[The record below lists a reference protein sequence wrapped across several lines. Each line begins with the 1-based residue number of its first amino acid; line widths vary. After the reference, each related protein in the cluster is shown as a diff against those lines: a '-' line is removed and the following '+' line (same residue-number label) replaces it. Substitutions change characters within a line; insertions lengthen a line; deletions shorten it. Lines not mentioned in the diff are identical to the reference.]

1 MIKRLLLRYN
11 NASIHKKL
19 TISCWGAV
27 IVPFLVLFTIIS
39 VVYVRATVNAS
50 RKQAQITIDKA
61 SDEINTWFLQN
72 KEKLESI
79 ATDISV
85 QKEMQEYPDLNYKE
99 KLEFRDFIRNRL
111 ANVATSDK
119 RVINIYVYINR
130 SRKSFSNDF
139 SDKDLDTYYS
149 QADWFKDLLSGSKR
163 QVLGETVSIQTGNEV
178 LFTAI
183 PIISVQ
189 NGAFLGFVYSELD
202 YDNIIGTFYP
212 LVRGTKN
219 SVIVNGREIG
229 PQGGEGREYM
239 SVYSTVRA
247 LNEKVEYRI
256 SLQDIRAG
264 YKLAFL
270 YFALGTS
277 GLMVSIYFTSRL
289 FTNRFTD
296 RIFHLR
302 DTLLSVAGGNLDIHV
317 KEGYEDEIGE
327 LSHSLNTMIH
337 NMKQLINE
345 NYIAQIENQKAT
357 LRALQSQ
364 INPHF
369 IYNTLESI
377 SMLALIQDNY
387 EIVNLSKSFS
397 AMMRYAMEVSMPE
410 VLVRSEVENARNYIA
425 IQRIRFGDCFTTEF
439 DVEEGSEMCKMLR
452 LSLQPLVENSF
463 KHGFNDFED
472 QGYLKVSVRVRN
484 QYLLIRVYNNG
495 RHIDSDSMDRIGR
508 LLVSEPE
515 ESPSECYAIR
525 NLYRR
530 LKIAYGEKSRL
541 FIHSKEG
548 VGTITTIQI
557 PIQEEKLWNTK

>member
-1 MIKRLLLRYN
+1 MIKRLFLRYN
-11 NASIHKKL
+11 NVSIHKKL
-19 TISCWGAV
+19 TISCWGA
-27 IVPFLVLFTIIS
+27 IIIPLLVLFTIIS
-39 VVYVRATVNAS
+39 IVYVKVTMNAS
-50 RKQAQITIDKA
+50 REQAQITLNKA

-72 KEKLESI
+72 KEKLASI

-85 QKEMQEYPDLNYKE
+85 QKEMQEYPDLNYKG

-119 RVINIYVYINR
+119 RVINIYIYINK
-130 SRKSFSNDF
+130 SKKSFSNDF
-139 SDKDLDTYYS
+139 SDKDLGAYYH
-149 QADWFKDLLSGSKR
+149 QAEWFKGLLSGDKN
-163 QVLGETVSIQTGNEV
+163 QVLSETISIQTGKKV

-189 NGAFLGFVYSELD
+189 DGTFLGFVYSELD
-202 YDNIIGTFYP
+202 YDNIMSAFYP
-212 LVRGTKN
+212 LVQGSKN
-219 SVIVNGREIG
+219 TVIVNGKEIG
-229 PQGGEGREYM
+229 SQDGKDKDFM
-239 SVYSTVRA
+239 SVYSTVGA
-247 LNEKVEYRI
+247 LNEKVEYKI

-264 YKLAFL
+264 YRLAFL
-270 YFALGTS
+270 YFALGMLA
-277 GLMVSIYFTSRL
+277 LMVSIYFTNRL
-289 FTNRFTD
+289 FTNWFTD

-317 KEGYEDEIGE
+317 KEDYQDEIGE

-337 NMKQLINE
+337 DMKQLINE

-357 LRALQSQ
+357 LRALQGQ

-387 EIVNLSKSFS
+387 EIVGLSKSFS
-397 AMMRYAMEVSMPE
+397 DMVRYAMEVARPE
-410 VLVRSEVENARNYIA
+410 VPVQSELENARNYIA
-425 IQRIRFGDCFTTEF
+425 IQRIRFGECFTAEF
-439 DVEEGSEMCKMLR
+439 DVEEGCEACKMLR

-472 QGYLKVSVRVRN
+472 QGYLRISIRIRN
-484 QYLLIRVYNNG
+484 KYLLIRVYNNG
-495 RHIDSDSMDRIGR
+495 RHIDWGSMERIRR

-515 ESPSECYAIR
+515 EQPSECYAIR

-530 LKIAYGEKSRL
+530 LKLAYGEQSRL
-541 FIHSKEG
+541 SIHSKEG
-548 VGTITTIQI
+548 VGTITTIRI
-557 PIQEEKLWNTK
+557 PIQEEKLWDTK